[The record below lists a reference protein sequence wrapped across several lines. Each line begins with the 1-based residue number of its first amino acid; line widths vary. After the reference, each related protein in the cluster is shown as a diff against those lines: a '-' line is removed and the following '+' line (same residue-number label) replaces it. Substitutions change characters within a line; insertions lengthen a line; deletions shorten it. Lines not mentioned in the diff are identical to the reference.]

1 VIAMTLA
8 GYGVLAGSA
17 VGSRAEE
24 GSDSP
29 HFQVHVEAAGTEFRV
44 AVNVLSQQSPS
55 ELLYLAD
62 EAFDHP
68 ILEALPGLGEG
79 FTELASAPGGT
90 ALDFIRGNL
99 FDPTQMKPVPAT
111 APGPDNDLADKLDH
125 FVGRAVGDATARVYA
140 FGQRWGP
147 EQGKPD
153 ATFGFSPG
161 NGVHDIH
168 MNQGNTGR
176 FREDD
181 GVWQDGALVLHYPS
195 ANQWVGIFL
204 AFQSQAW
211 HTDDHTGH
219 ALSDPTSNGRVR
231 IVGAL
236 VNPVGPAPEK
246 ESVTLLNASSQDVDL
261 GGWALLDGLKQRMP
275 LDSRVLAAGEATR
288 VPLEEPIQLGNGGG
302 LVTLVGPDGLKV
314 DGVAYTGEQAAQEGW
329 TLVF

>member
-1 VIAMTLA
+1 MPLA
-8 GYGVLAGSA
+8 GYGVLAA
-17 VGSRAEE
+17 RALGSRTEG

-29 HFQVHVEAAGTEFRV
+29 HFQVHMDAAGTDYRL
-44 AVNVLSQQSPS
+44 AVNVLSQESPS

-62 EAFDHP
+62 EAFAHP
-68 ILEALPGLGEG
+68 VLELLPGLGDG
-79 FTELASAPGGT
+79 FTELASAPGGA

-99 FDPTQMKPVPAT
+99 FDPKQMTPVPAT

-125 FVGRAVGDATARVYA
+125 YVARAIGDPTARIYA

-147 EQGKPD
+147 EEDKPD
-153 ATFGFSPG
+153 KVFGFSPG

-181 GVWQDGALVLHYPS
+181 GVWQDGALVLHYP
-195 ANQWVGIFL
+195 ATDQWVGVFL
-204 AFQSQAW
+204 AFQSQSW

-219 ALSDPTSNGRVR
+219 SLTGPTSNARVR

-236 VNPVGPAPEK
+236 VNPAGPAPER
-246 ESVTLLNASSQDVDL
+246 ESVTLLNASSEDVDL
-261 GGWALLDGLKQRMP
+261 GGWSVLDRLKQRMP
-275 LDSRVLAAGEATR
+275 LGSLVLAAGETAR
-288 VPLEEPIQLGNGGG
+288 ISLEDPVQLGNGGG
-302 LVTLVGPDGLKV
+302 LVTLVDQDGLKV